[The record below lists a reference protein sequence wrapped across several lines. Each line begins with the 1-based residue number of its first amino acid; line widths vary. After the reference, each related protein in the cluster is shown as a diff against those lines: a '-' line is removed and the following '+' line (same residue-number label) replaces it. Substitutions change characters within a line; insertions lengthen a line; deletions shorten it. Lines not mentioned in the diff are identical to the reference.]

1 MTDITQGTCHDGAA
15 ILKDG
20 RPLTIE
26 QLMEAVRILD
36 DLRTWDTNNAF
47 TRGENL
53 KLATPI
59 ALRKRINNILES

>member
-1 MTDITQGTCHDGAA
+1 MTDITQAARHDGAT

-20 RPLTIE
+20 QPLTIE
-26 QLMEAVRILD
+26 QLIEAVRILD
-36 DLRTWDTNNAF
+36 DLRTRDTSNAF

-53 KLATPI
+53 KLAIPI